1 MVDSTYK
8 GGVCSYLKKEEIS
21 KKFFTDMLDF
31 WFWIAYLCRKLITM
45 IAYSLK
51 EAYAKCITMCVI
63 ERTRQMS
70 MTRAAELFG
79 VSNTQ
84 VKSFEE
90 VRVINLQLL
99 KDYMDYFGIAF
110 SCEIEKM
117 E

>member
-1 MVDSTYK
+1 
-8 GGVCSYLKKEEIS
+8 
-21 KKFFTDMLDF
+21 
-31 WFWIAYLCRKLITM
+31 M

-63 ERTRQMS
+63 ERTRQIS
-70 MTRAAELFG
+70 MTKAAELFG
-79 VSNTQ
+79 VSVTQ
-84 VKSFEE
+84 IKSFEE
-90 VRVINLQLL
+90 VKTINLQLM